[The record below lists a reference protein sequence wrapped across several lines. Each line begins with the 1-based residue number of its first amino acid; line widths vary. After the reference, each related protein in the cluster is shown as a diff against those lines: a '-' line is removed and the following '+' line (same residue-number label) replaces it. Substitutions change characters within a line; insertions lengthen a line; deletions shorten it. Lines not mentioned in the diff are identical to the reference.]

1 MYGHC
6 TLFDADHAA
15 AVLLN
20 RVTSALNLTVADF
33 TTQLSHQF
41 IQLAN
46 AGRAKGVFPHGFASA
61 RAKAGRA

>member
-1 MYGHC
+1 
-6 TLFDADHAA
+6 
-15 AVLLN
+15 
-20 RVTSALNLTVADF
+20 
-33 TTQLSHQF
+33 LSHQF